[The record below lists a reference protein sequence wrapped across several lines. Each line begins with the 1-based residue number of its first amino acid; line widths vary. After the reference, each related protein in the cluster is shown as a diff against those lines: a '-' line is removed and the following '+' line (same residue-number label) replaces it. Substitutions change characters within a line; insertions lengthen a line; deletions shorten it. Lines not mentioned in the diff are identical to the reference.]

1 MNARTFVL
9 PGIAV
14 VVALAAWWQA
24 PARVAPGTPAATWRV
39 GPIDDFQQA
48 RNYHELSPES
58 PLRLS
63 LSCGE
68 ARHLY
73 VFSHSAEDGTLLLFP
88 SPDLK
93 GSPRNPLPSGR
104 TVLPGQRD
112 GDALAWT
119 TRSGI
124 RATTSYVVVASA
136 APLQELESLLPR
148 LRRWSNQVMPDES
161 MQVTRPASEVELAG
175 APRQGWPA
183 DVLRRAADRAVAET
197 QVNGPLHAD
206 EVVAEVWSSSFRVRE
221 LADPASSK

>member
-24 PARVAPGTPAATWRV
+24 PASTTTTAATWRV

-48 RNYHELSPES
+48 RNYHELAPES

-63 LSCGE
+63 LSCDE
-68 ARHLY
+68 ERHVY

-88 SPDLK
+88 SPDLA
-93 GSPRNPLPSGR
+93 GSPNNRLPACR
-104 TVLPGQRD
+104 AVLPGEHD

-119 TRSGI
+119 TRAEI

-136 APLQELESLLPR
+136 RPLQELESLLPR
-148 LRRWSNQVMPDES
+148 LRRWSNQVLPDGS
-161 MQVTRPASEVELAG
+161 MQVTGPASEVELAG
-175 APRQGWPA
+175 APRLDWPA
-183 DVLRRAADRAVAET
+183 GVLSRAAARAVAET
-197 QVNGPLHAD
+197 QVNGPLRDD
-206 EVVAEVWSSSFRVRE
+206 EVLAEVWSASFRVRE
-221 LADPASSK
+221 RASPASPK